1 MNLPTHRSVYLYSTI
16 YFLPTCLL
24 LTCLSKLII
33 CLAPTYPPPTC
44 LPTAI
49 EPIYRWPVYC
59 LSVLLFSCICQQ
71 PTCLLPTCL
80 ILNVQSKAA
89 AKLPYAKHEIDN
101 MYHLKIHLNVLYTR
115 RTWKVWTT
123 WRSAYT
129 CYFPASL
136 PRYALRK
143 MEPGPSIA

>member
-33 CLAPTYPPPTC
+33 CLAPTYPPLTC

-80 ILNVQSKAA
+80 ILYVQSKAA
-89 AKLPYAKHEIDN
+89 AKLPCAKHEIDN
-101 MYHLKIHLNVLYTR
+101 MYHLKIHLNATNL
-115 RTWKVWTT
+115 KSLDNMA
-123 WRSAYT
+123 SAYT